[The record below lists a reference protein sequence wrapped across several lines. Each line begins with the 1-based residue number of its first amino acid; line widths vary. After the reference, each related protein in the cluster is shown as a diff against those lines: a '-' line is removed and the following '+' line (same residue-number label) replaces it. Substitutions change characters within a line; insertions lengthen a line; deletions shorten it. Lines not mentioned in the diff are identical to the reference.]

1 MKTGQRI
8 ICRVGISMMRVKS
21 KLLVESDLGQRAKG
35 MDKGTMQA
43 KGTPFQLTREREG
56 WELSMMKTDTN
67 SLDCGSD
74 EKT

>member
-1 MKTGQRI
+1 
-8 ICRVGISMMRVKS
+8 MMWVKS

-35 MDKGTMQA
+35 MDKGTMQV
-43 KGTPFQLTREREG
+43 KCTPFQPTRERKV
-56 WELSMMKTDTN
+56 WELSMMKTDVN